1 MKDITTTQTDLQP
14 INSADPFA
22 ALLDP
27 QKMDALARASLA
39 FSKSRLVPEHFRG
52 QSEDVFVVLQMA
64 MRLQIDPMT
73 MLQSTYVIGGRPG
86 MTSSLIIALAQRSGI
101 FAGPITW
108 TETGSGKTL
117 EVTAH
122 ATIRETGEA
131 VSQTIGYS
139 MAEAE
144 GWTRNKKYQSMASHM
159 LKYRSATWLI
169 RLYAPAVLLG
179 MQTVDELADVQAS
192 KAKPARA
199 SATTSGPQRHAKPP
213 AEVQDF
219 GFKETIGATRR
230 KHINAKIGELG
241 LDREEVKSGLKKRY
255 EIDST
260 GQLGGLTDA
269 EWSSVIG
276 DLQMV
281 VDAGKEE

>member
-52 QSEDVFVVLQMA
+52 QSEDVFVVFQMA

-108 TETGSGKTL
+108 TETGAGKTL

-199 SATTSGPQRHAKPP
+199 TATTSGPQRQAKPP
-213 AEVQDF
+213 AE
-219 GFKETIGATRR
+219 EYIGDTRR
-230 KHINAKIGELG
+230 KHINAKIKDLG
-241 LDREEVKSGLKKRY
+241 LDREEVKAGLGKLFGV
-255 EIDST
+255 DST
-260 GQLGGLTDA
+260 GQLGGLTEA

>member
-1 MKDITTTQTDLQP
+1 MKDITTMQP
-14 INSADPFA
+14 DMTPISSADPFA
-22 ALLDP
+22 ALLDEG
-27 QKMDALARASLA
+27 KMNALVRASVA
-39 FSKSRLVPEHFRG
+39 FSKSRMVPEHFRG
-52 QSEDVFVVLQMA
+52 QKEDVFVVLQMA

-108 TETGSGKTL
+108 TETGAGKTL

-131 VSQTIGYS
+131 VTQTICYS

-144 GWTRNKKYQSMASHM
+144 GWTRNKKYQTMASHM
-159 LKYRSATWLI
+159 LKYRAATWLV

-179 MQTVDELADVQAS
+179 MQTVDELTDVQAS
-192 KAKPARA
+192 KVKPARA
-199 SATTSGPQRHAKPP
+199 TATTSGPQRQPAPP
-213 AEVQDF
+213 
-219 GFKETIGATRR
+219 KEEYIGDTRR

-241 LDREEVKSGLKKRY
+241 LDREEVKAGLKKLFAV
-255 EIDST
+255 DST

-276 DLQMV
+276 DLQKV